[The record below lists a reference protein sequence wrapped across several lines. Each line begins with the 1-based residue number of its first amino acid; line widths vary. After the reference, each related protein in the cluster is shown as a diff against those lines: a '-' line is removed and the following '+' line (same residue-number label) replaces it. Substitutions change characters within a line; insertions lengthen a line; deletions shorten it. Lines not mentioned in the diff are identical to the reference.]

1 MLKSLFGLPLSSY
14 FSDVI
19 FGWFGIWMALKLWQ
33 HAGSSGCLEYHN
45 LWPWQFVTLWIY
57 ENMYKMFNWPNFW
70 INMLLA
76 VEAEIK
82 KNYVWDRLSE
92 WLINDSSLRLINL
105 LTDKLNDFLRKA
117 SYAKYARY
125 PDYPWFPEHCIY
137 CMNIVFLRKIFHI
150 YLYR

>member
-1 MLKSLFGLPLSSY
+1 MLKSLFGFPLSSY

-33 HAGSSGCLEYHN
+33 HAGSCGCLEYHN

-92 WLINDSSLRLINL
+92 WFYHYLSCSLQLKTCKTLQKVRFPNNAWEVQTEPWNL
-105 LTDKLNDFLRKA
+105 
-117 SYAKYARY
+117 
-125 PDYPWFPEHCIY
+125 
-137 CMNIVFLRKIFHI
+137 
-150 YLYR
+150 